1 MSVVSTDMCELRAAS
16 LTTQIITKIVKNSRT
31 KYSSDISITFVKFN
45 SIVYIVNVDRNLSQS
60 TKFNPSHL
68 VFKTNSRID
77 DFAHKIILIIIG
89 INMLQY
95 PSKKF
100 TKFVSFSANSKND
113 LKLCVRVCRSNLSE
127 FRNYVKLQY
136 HTHTETHKCAETQ
149 QVCKVATRRM
159 KKR

>member
-68 VFKTNSRID
+68 VFKANSRID

-95 PSKKF
+95 PSKKL
-100 TKFVSFSANSKND
+100 TKFVSFSANRKYD

-136 HTHTETHKCAETQ
+136 HTLTQRHTSAQRPNKSVRWQ
-149 QVCKVATRRM
+149 QDE
-159 KKR
+159 

>member
-100 TKFVSFSANSKND
+100 AKFVSFQRTAKMTSNFVYEFAGQTCLNSEIM
-113 LKLCVRVCRSNLSE
+113 SNC
-127 FRNYVKLQY
+127 NI
-136 HTHTETHKCAETQ
+136 THTETHKCAETQ
-149 QVCKVATRRM
+149 QVC
-159 KKR
+159 